1 MTMLRQEPVP
11 DALLTLRHVSVN
23 IRSED
28 GERKVL
34 QDISFD
40 LHKGEILG
48 LVGESGSGKS
58 LCAQAIMGLLP
69 KPAAQMTMGKVFLN
83 SQRIDN
89 DPAALQ
95 AIRGKRIAMI
105 FQEPMAALN
114 PVQTVA
120 EQIAEVFTL
129 HAPAL
134 TTTEIRSRSI
144 ALLGQVGISEPEQR
158 LRAYPHQ
165 LSGGLCQRV
174 MIAMA
179 LAGQPDVLIA
189 DEPSTALD
197 VTTQQQL
204 LQLLQQ
210 LQQQHGMAVI
220 FITHD
225 LALVANWCQRVAV
238 LQHGR
243 LCEIAPIEQ
252 LFRAP
257 QHPYTRQLI
266 VAIHDHPT
274 GSTIAK
280 DCPLLL
286 EARHLHKAFEPPRAL
301 FARRRPAHE
310 VLRDVSL
317 TVGDGEI
324 VALVGE
330 SGCGKSTLG
339 RALLLLDPPD
349 SGEIVY
355 RGSALD
361 LRDKGL
367 LRKLRRELQVIF
379 QDTNESLNP
388 RHTIGRILSEPFE
401 IHGIGTANDREQRVR
416 ELLRK
421 VELPED
427 SLNRFPHEFSGG
439 QRQRIGIARA
449 IALNPKLIVSD
460 EAVSALD
467 VATQEQIIRLLLKLK
482 AELQLS
488 LLFITHDLHV
498 VRRIADRV
506 LVMQQGQIVESGRT
520 YEVFQSPRHEATQ
533 ALLAA
538 SPHVPAHLLEPTS
551 AA

>member
-1 MTMLRQEPVP
+1 MTMLRQEQVP
-11 DALLTLRHVSVN
+11 DALLALRHVSVN

-34 QDISFD
+34 HDISFD
-40 LHKGEILG
+40 LDKGEILG

-69 KPAAQMTMGKVFLN
+69 KPAASMTMGKVFLN
-83 SQRIDN
+83 GQRIDN
-89 DPAALQ
+89 DAAALQ

-105 FQEPMAALN
+105 FQEPMVALN

-129 HAPAL
+129 HAPAM
-134 TTTEIRSRSI
+134 TATDIRSRSI
-144 ALLGQVGISEPEQR
+144 ELLAQVGISEPEQR

-204 LQLLQQ
+204 LELLQQ

-238 LQHGR
+238 LQHGQ
-243 LCEIAPIEQ
+243 LCEIAPVGQ

-257 QHPYTRQLI
+257 QHQYTRQLLA
-266 VAIHDHPT
+266 AIHDQPDVAMA
-274 GSTIAK
+274 SK
-280 DCPLLL
+280 DCPVLL
-286 EARHLHKAFEPPRAL
+286 EARHLYKAFEPPRAL
-301 FARRRPAHE
+301 LARRQPAHA

-317 TVGDGEI
+317 AIGDGEI

-349 SGEIVY
+349 SGELLY
-355 RGSALD
+355 RGTPLD
-361 LRDKGL
+361 LRDKAL
-367 LRKLRRELQVIF
+367 LRRLRRELQVIF

-401 IHGIGTANDREQRVR
+401 IHGIGNTSEREQRVR
-416 ELLRK
+416 DLLRK

-449 IALNPKLIVSD
+449 IALNPKLIVCD

-467 VATQEQIIRLLLKLK
+467 VATQDQIIRLLLKLK
-482 AELQLS
+482 TELQLS

-506 LVMQQGQIVESGRT
+506 LVMQQGQIVEAGRT
-520 YEVFQSPRHEATQ
+520 GDIFHAPRHEATR

-538 SPHVPAHLLEPTS
+538 SPQVPAHLFEPDD
-551 AA
+551 AD